1 MLSVY
6 KTFTLRYNKVVFIYK
21 SPVRWGVQIA
31 GMIFRHALEEKVLEP
46 QHFRDSPEGVKAA
59 HENEKGVGMA
69 GQSCLRALV
78 QPPEDL
84 LLVLN
89 IQGIAAVFLDGVQ
102 ERLVVVGEGEPV
114 DGLLVTPLTLIP
126 GSHTGLAAVLF
137 FSRKLIKHFP
147 GAAF

>member
-1 MLSVY
+1 
-6 KTFTLRYNKVVFIYK
+6 
-21 SPVRWGVQIA
+21 
-31 GMIFRHALEEKVLEP
+31 
-46 QHFRDSPEGVKAA
+46 
-59 HENEKGVGMA
+59 MA

-114 DGLLVTPLTLIP
+114 DGLLVTRP
-126 GSHTGLAAVLF
+126 
-137 FSRKLIKHFP
+137 
-147 GAAF
+147 